1 MEKTKNPFKRFGLW
15 VADTTKWMFDFKDW
29 KMLLRSI
36 PGLVTMLFIMATITM
51 NLAANKIV
59 WSGLVVNGT
68 PLVSITGGIFLS
80 WLIFL
85 LMDILTKTYGIKATI
100 KLTIL
105 GALINAFA
113 VIFLALIALFPAKYP
128 YEGASNY
135 FDIVFGFEA
144 NAAPQPWQILLSSTI
159 AYIAS
164 GIVNAIV
171 NGLFGKLFK
180 KNPDGKIAFYC
191 RSYVSTTIGQFVDNF
206 IFGALA
212 FAIFAKFYTLPT
224 LLGIATLGALIELAC
239 EIIFSPFGYRIC
251 KKWQNEGVGKDYLA
265 YCREMELRKDPS
277 RIDLDNPIKE
287 GV

>member
-15 VADTTKWMFDFKDW
+15 VVDTTKWMFDFKDW

>member
-1 MEKTKNPFKRFGLW
+1 MENKKNPFKRFGTW
-15 VADTTKWMFDFKDW
+15 VKDIFCWMFDFKDW

-68 PLVSITGGIFLS
+68 PWVSITGGIFLS

-85 LMDILTKTYGIKATI
+85 LMDIITKTYGIKATI
-100 KLTIL
+100 KLTLL

-113 VIFLALIALFPAKYP
+113 VIFLGLIALFPAKYP
-128 YEGASNY
+128 YEGASTF
-135 FDIVFGFEA
+135 FDTVFGFKA
-144 NAAPQPWQILLSSTI
+144 LAAPQPWQILLSSTI

-171 NGLFGKLFK
+171 NGCFGKMFK
-180 KNPDGKIAFYC
+180 KNPDGKAAFYC
-191 RSYVSTTIGQFVDNF
+191 RSYVSTSIGQFVDNF

-212 FAIFAKFYTLPT
+212 FAIFAKYYTLPT
-224 LLGIATLGALIELAC
+224 LLGIATMGAILELLC
-239 EIIFSPFGYRIC
+239 EVIFSPFGYKIC
-251 KKWQNEGVGKDYLA
+251 KKWQSEGVGKDYLE
-265 YCREMELRKDPS
+265 YCRLMELKKDPS
-277 RIDLDNPIKE
+277 RIDLDKTVIE
-287 GV
+287 GE